1 MEVTAM
7 AGGFKVTP
15 EQLQSLSG
23 TVSKTA
29 GDVEGMQRAL
39 TGQLN
44 PLMGGDWAGTASAQ
58 FTQLYNQ
65 FEKNAQGLI
74 EALRGIGQL
83 MNAAGQSYAAA
94 EQQIMQSFRQ

>member
-1 MEVTAM
+1 MP
-7 AGGFKVTP
+7 GGFKVSP
-15 EQLQSLSG
+15 EQLQALAG
-23 TVSKTA
+23 TVQKTA

-39 TGQLN
+39 TGQLS
-44 PLMGGDWAGTASAQ
+44 PLRGGDWAGAASAQ
-58 FTQLYNQ
+58 FSDLYGQ
-65 FEKNAQGLI
+65 FEKNALGLI